1 MGTAETRTGHL
12 EKIEKN
18 IAFSVIEI
26 LCNSKYLF

>member
-1 MGTAETRTGHL
+1 MDL

-26 LCNSKYLF
+26 LCNSKYSF

>member
-1 MGTAETRTGHL
+1 MGETRIHL

-26 LCNSKYLF
+26 LCNSKYSF